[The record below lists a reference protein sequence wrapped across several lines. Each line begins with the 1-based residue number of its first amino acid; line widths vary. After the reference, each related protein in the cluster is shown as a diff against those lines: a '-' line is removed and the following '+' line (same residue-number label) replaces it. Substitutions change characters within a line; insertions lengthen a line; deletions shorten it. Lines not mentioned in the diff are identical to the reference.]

1 MSYRIVA
8 LIAFVALIVAIVIGT
23 GGEHEA
29 STPVSQGPAPDP
41 GYSALQA
48 RVVQTGPDG
57 KPQYTLD
64 AARVQQQPDEG
75 VIDLEQVQLG
85 FRDVN
90 GNHWTARAARG
101 QVAQNSGV
109 VQLAGD
115 VQVNGILPGINQ
127 PAELTTER
135 LSFDTNAQVAAT
147 QDPVTIAMSGRRL
160 AAQGMVANLKERR
173 VQLESD
179 VHGSFLPQLPR

>member
-8 LIAFVALIVAIVIGT
+8 LIAFVALIVGIVIAT
-23 GGEHEA
+23 GGGHEA
-29 STPVSQGPAPDP
+29 APQVTQGPAPDP

-48 RVVQTGPDG
+48 HMVQTGPDG
-57 KPQYTLD
+57 RPQYTLD
-64 AARVQQQPDEG
+64 AARVQQQPDQG
-75 VIDLEQVQLG
+75 VIDLEQVLLR

-90 GNHWTARAARG
+90 GNAWTARAARG

-109 VQLAGD
+109 VELAGD
-115 VQVNGILPGINQ
+115 VQVNGILPGLNQ
-127 PAELTTER
+127 PADLATER

-147 QDPVTIAMSGRRL
+147 RDPVTIVMSGRKL
-160 AAQGMVANLKERR
+160 SAQGMVANLKDRR

>member
-23 GGEHEA
+23 GGEREA
-29 STPVSQGPAPDP
+29 ATPAAQGPAPDP

-48 RVVQTGPDG
+48 HMVQTGPDG

-64 AARVQQQPDEG
+64 AARVQQQPDQG
-75 VIDLEQVQLG
+75 VIDLEQVRLG

-90 GNHWTARAARG
+90 GNQWTARAARG
-101 QVAQNSGV
+101 QIAQNSGV
-109 VQLAGD
+109 VELAGD
-115 VQVNGILPGINQ
+115 VQVNGILPGLNQ
-127 PAELTTER
+127 PADLTTER

-147 QDPVTIAMSGRRL
+147 RDPVTIVMSGRKL

-173 VQLESD
+173 VQLESQ